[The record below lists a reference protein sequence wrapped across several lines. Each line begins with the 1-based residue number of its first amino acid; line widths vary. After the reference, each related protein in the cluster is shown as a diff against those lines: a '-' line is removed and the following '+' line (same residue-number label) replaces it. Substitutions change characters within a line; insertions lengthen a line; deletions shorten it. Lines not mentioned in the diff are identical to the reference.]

1 MTRTVEKPWGR
12 EEIWAETD
20 SYVAK
25 KNFIKKGHK
34 LSKQYHKI
42 KEETLY
48 VVEGNLRLQF
58 HEHARLMVVGESC
71 HINPGTIH
79 RFCADIND
87 VVLIEVSTPHLHD
100 VVRLE
105 DDYGRRD

>member
-1 MTRTVEKPWGR
+1 MRIVEKPWGY

-25 KNFIKKGHK
+25 KIFIKKGHK
-34 LSKQYHKI
+34 LSKQYHKV
-42 KEETLY
+42 KEETVY
-48 VVEGNLRLQF
+48 VLEGNLRLQLE
-58 HEHARLMVVGESC
+58 EHARLMVLGESY
-71 HINPGTIH
+71 HITPGTIH

-87 VVLIEVSTPHLHD
+87 VALMEVSTPHLDD